1 MIDICHHNKVRGV
14 FFKKLHKMY
23 LVQHFMK
30 GFRVVIYTNC
40 SVCPGTLSHIF
51 GYENMEGCDP
61 SDSGKT
67 SNMEQLAFKYKEC
80 VSSAPESGS
89 LRRTLPLVHDPAGRQ
104 GCYSLFLDPYD
115 GSSEDSDDINM
126 DPSAPSRR
134 TRQHGGRFQ
143 RRSRRFILHSP
154 QSTAFRPMVEPTER
168 VREQGCHLVDV
179 HMKCVD
185 DSEVWLCE
193 LTEDLTGSQAAAA
206 GIQVHCRLHRDT
218 RLPESSSERPANPCN
233 VRVVLKRKLAVPAA
247 DGLEQKKKQRVV
259 HMAEDEEG
267 GGDSASEACE
277 SPVK

>member
-1 MIDICHHNKVRGV
+1 MSRARCTWPIESMAHRRRRRPHLN
-14 FFKKLHKMY
+14 
-23 LVQHFMK
+23 
-30 GFRVVIYTNC
+30 
-40 SVCPGTLSHIF
+40 P
-51 GYENMEGCDP
+51 DP

-67 SNMEQLAFKYKEC
+67 SNMEQLAFKYKEMCKVESSTDSDSEISPRWSDTSTMEC

-134 TRQHGGRFQ
+134 TRQHGARFQ
-143 RRSRRFILHSP
+143 RRSRRFILHP
-154 QSTAFRPMVEPTER
+154 PHSTAFRPMVEPTER
-168 VREQGCHLVDV
+168 VREQGRHLVDV

-233 VRVVLKRKLAVPAA
+233 VRVVLKRKLAVPVA